1 MKPLAI
7 VHRLRRKVRALAAQK
22 RRLVWELRAA
32 TTSHNH
38 SPQMHHP
45 QPKK

>member
-32 TTSHNH
+32 VNVAGK
-38 SPQMHHP
+38 SPQMQHHP
-45 QPKK
+45 KK